1 MVGLFPSNGRRG
13 KPAPYTKLCRRTQ
26 SCQRLSGPVSG
37 LFVEARRT
45 RRDQHSFMADEQKPF
60 HNPFGALSDLRA
72 RMPEPPAR
80 TTPLPA
86 AEKPARKGPARAVV
100 RMERS
105 GRGGKEVTVIEHL
118 TLAPAEREV
127 WLKALKNGLGCGG
140 TVEADALVLQGDQRT
155 RVPALLEAR
164 GVRKITVA

>member
-1 MVGLFPSNGRRG
+1 
-13 KPAPYTKLCRRTQ
+13 
-26 SCQRLSGPVSG
+26 
-37 LFVEARRT
+37 
-45 RRDQHSFMADEQKPF
+45 MADEQKPF

-72 RMPEPPAR
+72 RMPDPPAEA
-80 TTPLPA
+80 TALPVT
-86 AEKPARKGPARAVV
+86 EKPARKGPARAVV

-118 TLAPAEREV
+118 ALAAAERDA

-140 TVEADALVLQGDQRT
+140 TVEGDALVLQGDQRT
-155 RVPALLEAR
+155 RVPALLAAR